1 MGYAEMIAREV
12 ETLTTDKQI
21 EILDFIAF
29 LKIRK
34 SSSAIQSAPKT
45 AEEIEAFFKSY
56 NVDTSS
62 YRFDRDDANA
72 R

>member
-1 MGYAEMIAREV
+1 MGYAEIIAREA

-21 EILDFIAF
+21 EILDFIVF
-29 LKIRK
+29 LKTRK
-34 SSSAIQSAPKT
+34 ASSTIQAQTKT
-45 AEEIEAFFKSY
+45 AQDIETFFKSY
-56 NVDTSS
+56 NVDISN

>member
-1 MGYAEMIAREV
+1 MGYAEMIAREA

-29 LKIRK
+29 LKTRK
-34 SSSAIQSAPKT
+34 ASSTIQTQFKT
-45 AEEIEAFFKSY
+45 TEDIETFFKSY
-56 NVDTSS
+56 NVDTSN

>member
-1 MGYAEMIAREV
+1 MGYAEMIAHEA

-21 EILDFIAF
+21 EILNFIAF
-29 LKIRK
+29 LKTRNAF
-34 SSSAIQSAPKT
+34 SAIQAQTKT
-45 AEEIEAFFKSY
+45 AEDIETFFKSY
-56 NVDTSS
+56 NIDTSN